1 VLATSPQV
9 STVIPTRGRPELVV
23 RAVRSALA
31 QTLAPHEVIV
41 VVDGPDPATCQALLS
56 LGDQRVRVI
65 ALETPV
71 GGAEARNLG
80 ARAASGDWIALLDD
94 DDEWLPAKLER
105 QLQAAVRQ
113 PGANVVVCRHLL
125 RADDAEDVVRP
136 RRMPRAGESITDFM
150 FDYLC
155 YFQTSTFL
163 SKRWLFLEVPFP
175 KGQAFFQDIDWFLRV
190 NRRPDTRLAIVAEPL
205 TVYHEP
211 RRRVTVTSKIPWKA
225 RLEWGMANRHRMGRK
240 AYSRFVV
247 GSCAARAVDE
257 GAGLSGFVLLLRE
270 CILGGRA
277 SPMQP
282 ILLSGIYLL
291 SPQRRRVWRDR
302 LLLRRGTANPILAAP
317 EGT

>member
-1 VLATSPQV
+1 VPATNPQV

-31 QTLAPHEVIV
+31 QTMAPLEVIV
-41 VVDGPDPATCQALLS
+41 VVDGPDPATCQALSS
-56 LGDQRVRVI
+56 LGDQRVRVV

-71 GGAEARNLG
+71 GGAEARNVG

-94 DDEWLPAKLER
+94 DDEWLPAKLEK
-105 QLQAAVRQ
+105 QLQAAARE
-113 PGANVVVCRHLL
+113 PGANVVVSRHLL
-125 RADDAEDVVRP
+125 RGEDAEDVVRP

-163 SKRWLFLEVPFP
+163 SKRSLFLEVPFT
-175 KGQAFFQDIDWFLRV
+175 KGQPFFQDIDWFLRV
-190 NRRPDTRLAIVAEPL
+190 NRHPDTRLVVVADPL

-211 RRRVTVTSKIPWKA
+211 ARRVTVTSKTPWKA
-225 RLEWGMANRHRMGRK
+225 RLQWGKANRHQMGRK

-247 GSCAARAVDE
+247 GSCAARAIDE

-270 CILGGRA
+270 CILEGRA
-277 SPMQP
+277 GLMQP

-302 LLLRRGTANPILAAP
+302 LLLRRGTPDPILAAP